1 MGCTS
6 NKSSETCGKVFQVLV
21 LIAIIVYVL
30 TFFID
35 FKIKSLYILI
45 VLIIIYILYL
55 ISQFRS
61 PTFSFLCNKTNTNGI
76 KNTLSGLI
84 KGNPTIEFYCECYH
98 YVTTTVR
105 YAPPKKGGGRKGGR
119 GKQTARRGG
128 RRGHHG
134 VRHTTR
140 KVVSWRETSYFPYY
154 SARDVSGLFEL
165 DNSRE
170 KAMGKVYIKLE
181 LTPEINFADELSY
194 MDYENFRN
202 NFYNRNRSRD
212 QYMTYRE
219 TRSIPGLIPYNFV
232 CIRDEEPCGIN
243 PFLFVLFT
251 IIPLV
256 ELYKCYINSYCLE
269 QSFKIRKLIST
280 RYDLNQVNQEKY
292 QYLIPSINVP
302 NQQCAF
308 ESDNYTYINNDYKI
322 KQPTQNEISEAQ
334 KYKDKIP
341 QYQCVSYTSINN
353 EIKVGVVQ
361 DDPAY
366 CSANISEAPPPN
378 CQNLPPAQPN
388 INNNNFNLNIN
399 SNKMNINNMVNNGID
414 SNNNFNN
421 DYNVNNN
428 PNNYNNMNNNNMIN
442 NNMNNNLEEDDEDDD
457 DDDDNQND
465 APYSG
470 S

>member
-1 MGCTS
+1 M
-6 NKSSETCGKVFQVLV
+6 
-21 LIAIIVYVL
+21 
-30 TFFID
+30 
-35 FKIKSLYILI
+35 
-45 VLIIIYILYL
+45 
-55 ISQFRS
+55 
-61 PTFSFLCNKTNTNGI
+61 
-76 KNTLSGLI
+76 
-84 KGNPTIEFYCECYH
+84 
-98 YVTTTVR
+98 
-105 YAPPKKGGGRKGGR
+105 
-119 GKQTARRGG
+119 
-128 RRGHHG
+128 
-134 VRHTTR
+134 
-140 KVVSWRETSYFPYY
+140 
-154 SARDVSGLFEL
+154 
-165 DNSRE
+165 
-170 KAMGKVYIKLE
+170 
-181 LTPEINFADELSY
+181 
-194 MDYENFRN
+194 
-202 NFYNRNRSRD
+202 
-212 QYMTYRE
+212 E

-388 INNNNFNLNIN
+388 INNNNFNLNMN

-457 DDDDNQND
+457 DDHDNQND